1 MAARIPVVPANADIA
16 EIAGALERD
25 GCVVV
30 DRILGTDWCKQL
42 KSELD
47 PHVERAATAIPSM
60 NKHLAETGA
69 QDFYPGNT
77 KRIPGLV
84 AKSRAYQ
91 SFVMHP
97 AVLGVCDALLKPNCI
112 RYQVHATSALVIG
125 PGAEIQVLHREEDSF
140 RNYAQPRPTLVVAS
154 MAAVSDFTEANG
166 ATRVVP
172 GSHRWPLLRKAREEE
187 VAAAEMKAGSIF
199 FWMGTTLHGAGANR
213 TNEWRFGTFLSFSL
227 GWLRQEENLYLDVP
241 PAVARDLPKELR
253 RLLGY
258 GMNGALGYAEVSV

>member
-1 MAARIPVVPANADIA
+1 MTARIPVVPANADIA

-30 DRILGTDWCKQL
+30 DRILGDDWCTEL
-42 KSELD
+42 KAELD
-47 PHVERAATAIPSM
+47 PYVVRAATEVPGM
-60 NKHLAETGA
+60 NKQYA
-69 QDFYPGNT
+69 QDFYPGHT

-84 AKSRAYQ
+84 AKSHAYQ

-97 AVLGVCDALLKPNCI
+97 KVIGVCDALLKPNCI
-112 RYQVHATSALVIG
+112 NYQVHATAALVIG
-125 PGAEIQVLHREEDSF
+125 PGAETQVLHREEDSF
-140 RNYAQPRPTLVVAS
+140 RNYAHPRPTLVVAS
-154 MAAVSDFTEANG
+154 MAAVTNFTEANG

-172 GSHRWPLLRKAREEE
+172 GSHLWPALRKAREDE

-199 FWMGTTLHGAGANR
+199 FWMGTTLHGAGANS

-241 PAVARDLPKELR
+241 PDVARTLPKDLR